1 MISERQK
8 FIEDDINR
16 TLPLTIDKLDDLR
29 NKSLL
34 ITGAGGFLGSWL
46 IQLINFLNHS
56 NNFNT
61 QLFLIDRDF
70 SNLKQN
76 NPNIL
81 NFKNI
86 VAIETD
92 IRSSINLSNSIDYI
106 IHAASTPD
114 RRMHTTSPLDTMRS
128 ISEGTSSILKLATR
142 LPNLKMLLNM
152 SASSVYDQS
161 DFIPIDENS
170 DGKPLNQNISYAHGE
185 AKRFAEMLCTAAR
198 SEARIPIVNVR
209 PFTFCGPYQDISS
222 PWAINSFI
230 KDAINQSPIKIL
242 GNGETIRSFMYG
254 LDFAIWTLVIMLKAQ
269 NSETYNIG
277 SNHGISLK
285 ELAKKILIETNSPL
299 EIETNTSL
307 IGDIKKDSLLPNTN
321 KAIEHFN
328 LEIYT
333 EIDEAVKRTISWYRL
348 VQNQI

>member
-1 MISERQK
+1 MITERQK
-8 FIEDDINR
+8 FVDDDINR
-16 TLPLTIDKLDDLR
+16 ILPLVINKLDDLK

-46 IQLINFLNHS
+46 IQLVNFLNQ
-56 NNFNT
+56 NYKFNT

-70 SNLKQN
+70 SKLKQH
-76 NPNIL
+76 NPLIL

-92 IRSSINLSNSIDYI
+92 IRSTINLSNSIDYI

-114 RRMHTTSPLDTMRS
+114 RRTHSSSPLDTMRS
-128 ISEGTSSILKLATR
+128 ISEGTSSILQLATR
-142 LPNLKMLLNM
+142 LPNLRMLLNT
-152 SASSVYDQS
+152 SASSIYDQS
-161 DFIPIDENS
+161 DPIPINENS
-170 DGKPLNQNISYAHGE
+170 DVKPLNQNISYAHAE
-185 AKRFAEMLCTAAR
+185 AKRFAEMLCSAAR
-198 SEARIPIVNVR
+198 SEARIPIVTVR
-209 PFTFCGPYQDISS
+209 PFTFCGPYQDINS

-230 KDAINQSPIKIL
+230 KDSLNQSPIKIL

-277 SNHGISLK
+277 SNQGISLK

-307 IGDIKKDSLLPNTN
+307 IGDIKIDSLLPNTN

-333 EIDEAVKRTISWYRL
+333 EIDEALKRTIDWYKL
-348 VQNQI
+348 IQNQI

>member
-8 FIEDDINR
+8 FVEDDINR
-16 TLPLTIDKLDDLR
+16 ILPLVIDKFDDLR

-46 IQLINFLNHS
+46 IQLINFLNNSH
-56 NNFNT
+56 NFSI

-86 VAIETD
+86 FVIETD

-114 RRMHTTSPLDTMRS
+114 RRMHSSSPLDTMRS
-128 ISEGTSSILKLATR
+128 ISEGTSSILHVASR

-152 SASSVYDQS
+152 SASSIYDQS
-161 DFIPIDENS
+161 DMTSIDENS
-170 DGKPLNQNISYAHGE
+170 CGKSLSQNVIYAHSE

-198 SEARIPIVNVR
+198 NEARIPVTTLR
-209 PFTFCGPYQDISS
+209 PFTFCGPYQDIDS
-222 PWAINSFI
+222 PWAINNFI
-230 KDAINQSPIKIL
+230 KNAINKSPIKIL
-242 GNGETIRSFMYG
+242 GNGETIRSYMYG
-254 LDFAIWTLVIMLKAQ
+254 LDFAIWTIVIMLNTKAG
-269 NSETYNIG
+269 EIYNIG
-277 SNHGISLK
+277 SNDGIFLHD
-285 ELAKKILIETNSPL
+285 LAKKISANFNHSIEIKTNK
-299 EIETNTSL
+299 SL
-307 IGDIKKDSLLPNTN
+307 IGEIKTDSLLPNIN
-321 KAIEHFN
+321 KACDHFE

-333 EIDEAVKRTISWYRL
+333 EIDEAIKRTIEWYS
-348 VQNQI
+348 I

>member
-114 RRMHTTSPLDTMRS
+114 RRMHTTGPLDTMRS
-128 ISEGTSSILKLATR
+128 ISEGTSSIGGR
-142 LPNLKMLLNM
+142 C
-152 SASSVYDQS
+152 
-161 DFIPIDENS
+161 NS
-170 DGKPLNQNISYAHGE
+170 I
-185 AKRFAEMLCTAAR
+185 T
-198 SEARIPIVNVR
+198 
-209 PFTFCGPYQDISS
+209 T
-222 PWAINSFI
+222 
-230 KDAINQSPIKIL
+230 
-242 GNGETIRSFMYG
+242 
-254 LDFAIWTLVIMLKAQ
+254 
-269 NSETYNIG
+269 
-277 SNHGISLK
+277 
-285 ELAKKILIETNSPL
+285 
-299 EIETNTSL
+299 
-307 IGDIKKDSLLPNTN
+307 
-321 KAIEHFN
+321 
-328 LEIYT
+328 
-333 EIDEAVKRTISWYRL
+333 
-348 VQNQI
+348 

>member
-1 MISERQK
+1 MISQRQK
-8 FIEDDINR
+8 FVEDDINR

-46 IQLINFLNHS
+46 VQLINFLNHS
-56 NNFNT
+56 NDFNT
-61 QLFLIDRDF
+61 QLFLLDRDF
-70 SNLKQN
+70 SNLKQI

-81 NFKNI
+81 NFKNV

-92 IRSSINLSNSIDYI
+92 IRSSIDLSNSIDYI

-152 SASSVYDQS
+152 SASSIYDQS

-170 DGKPLNQNISYAHGE
+170 DGKPLNQNISYAHAE